1 MEQNTKYEKRLS
13 SLEDVIMNTNIT
25 SIIDR
30 IEQVCPLTKIHA
42 DIVINESSKE

>member
-13 SLEDVIMNTNIT
+13 SLEDVIMNMNIT

-30 IEQVCPLTKIHA
+30 IEQVCTLTKIWRYS
-42 DIVINESSKE
+42 NK